1 MAALPA
7 PAKARRAAATVGAS
21 TAVIGT
27 ALIGAPTSVGARV
40 WIAAPS
46 SARVLGA
53 VDLAL
58 VPGLV
63 AGRPRWPWMA
73 ARVVANLATAGWY
86 QRIGRGTPGQRGPR
100 VVAAALVAVSITDL
114 AVVAALWRDERG

>member
-1 MAALPA
+1 MATLPA

-21 TAVIGT
+21 TAVVGA
-27 ALIGAPTSVGARV
+27 ALFGAPASVGARV
-40 WIAAPS
+40 WIAKPS

-53 VDLAL
+53 VDLAM

-73 ARVVANLATAGWY
+73 ARVIANLGTAGWY
-86 QRIGRGTPGQRGPR
+86 QRIGNDTPGQRGPK
-100 VVAAALVAVSITDL
+100 VVAAALVAVSIPDL